1 MSRKTRLGYPGTLI
15 NCGKSMVSV
24 GKSSTNSGLSTS
36 MLIYQKV
43 VYNKI
48 QIIGREKKTEAVWAH
63 TDWIKNDKD

>member
-1 MSRKTRLGYPGTLI
+1 
-15 NCGKSMVSV
+15 MVSV

-48 QIIGREKKTEAVWAH
+48 QITGREKQTEAVWAH
-63 TDWIKNDKD
+63 TDWIKND